1 MVYQSETLH
10 ERHRLA
16 AFDCGKPEMNLW
28 LHNSARHAQA
38 MRTSTTFVWHDGDDV
53 ALAYFG
59 LAAHLIQREQLP
71 AKVGRGSPDQIPAV
85 LIARLALD
93 VQLRGQGLGV
103 YLLIDA
109 YRRIQAAA
117 ENVAVRF
124 VVVEA
129 IDEQAKKFYLD
140 HQFIETPVE
149 GRLVRKVSDI
159 AADLAS

>member
-1 MVYQSETLH
+1 MVYQSEALQN
-10 ERHRLA
+10 RHQLA

-38 MRTSTTFVWHDGDDV
+38 MRTCTTFVWHDGDDV
-53 ALAYFG
+53 VLGYFG
-59 LAAHLIQREQLP
+59 LAAHLIQREQL
-71 AKVGRGSPDQIPAV
+71 ARRLGRGNPDQIPAV

-93 VQLRGQGLGV
+93 LKLRGQHLGV
-103 YLLIDA
+103 HLLVDA
-109 YRRIQAAA
+109 YQRIQAAA
-117 ENVAVRF
+117 DNIAVRF

-149 GRLVRKVSDI
+149 GRLVRKFSDI
-159 AADLAS
+159 AADLSA